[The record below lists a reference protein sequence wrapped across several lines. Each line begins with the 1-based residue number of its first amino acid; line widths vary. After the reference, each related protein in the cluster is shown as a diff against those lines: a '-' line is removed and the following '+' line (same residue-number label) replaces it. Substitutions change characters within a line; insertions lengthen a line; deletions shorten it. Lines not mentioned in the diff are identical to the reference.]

1 LASRRRSLLVAAQI
15 VVAAVVLF
23 FAGDTLRDYW
33 NDVARRGPQLSF
45 AWGLV
50 ALSSAL
56 VLLAYAALV
65 ETWRRVLAAWDR
77 TLPWGES
84 ARIWFVSNLGRY
96 VPGKLWQIGAMGVMA
111 QRRGISPIAATG
123 SAIVIN
129 LVNLLVGFGVVLLLG
144 ADVFENT
151 AAAVLAVVAT
161 AAAVVAAPVALPW
174 LARIL
179 GRVMGRSL
187 AIPRLPLSA
196 VWLAAIGSLV
206 AWLLYG
212 VAFQIFVAGTIGAA
226 PGRTVSY
233 IAAYT
238 ASYLIGYVML
248 FAPGGIVFREAALA
262 TFLTRLGLTSAADAA
277 VIAVASRLWLTV
289 LEVVPGALY
298 LARDAV
304 RAPSTKKTPHDG
316 SVSS

>member
-1 LASRRRSLLVAAQI
+1 LAASRRSLFIAAQA
-15 VVAAVVLF
+15 VLAAVVLY
-23 FAGDTLRDYW
+23 FAADTLRDYW
-33 NDVARRGPQLSF
+33 NEVARTGPRLRPR
-45 AWGLV
+45 WGLL
-50 ALSSAL
+50 ALSSVL
-56 VLLAYAALV
+56 VLLAYAVLV
-65 ETWRRVLAAWDR
+65 ETWRRVLGAWDR

-111 QRRGISPIAATG
+111 QRQGISPIAATG

-144 ADVFENT
+144 AEVFENT
-151 AAAVLAVVAT
+151 VAAVLAVVAT
-161 AAAVVAAPVALPW
+161 AAAVVAAPLVLPW
-174 LARIL
+174 LARTL
-179 GRVMGRSL
+179 GRVMGKSL
-187 AIPRLPLSA
+187 AIPRLPIA
-196 VWLAAIGSLV
+196 AIWLAAIGSLL

-212 VAFQIFVAGTIGAA
+212 TAFHVFVAGTIGSA

-262 TFLTRLGLTSAADAA
+262 TFLTRLGLMTAADAT

-298 LARDAV
+298 LARDAI
-304 RAPSTKKTPHDG
+304 RAPLTKKTPH
-316 SVSS
+316 